1 MTSYDEIKAAAIR
14 LYSDKASPDGTK
26 QLAEVAIAL
35 CDRLARLEERHQA
48 EIQRLERWIKTLRR

>member
-14 LYSDKASPDGTK
+14 IYNDKTSPDGTK
-26 QLAEVAIAL
+26 QMAEVAIAL

-48 EIQRLERWIKTLRR
+48 DIHRLENWLKNLRQ